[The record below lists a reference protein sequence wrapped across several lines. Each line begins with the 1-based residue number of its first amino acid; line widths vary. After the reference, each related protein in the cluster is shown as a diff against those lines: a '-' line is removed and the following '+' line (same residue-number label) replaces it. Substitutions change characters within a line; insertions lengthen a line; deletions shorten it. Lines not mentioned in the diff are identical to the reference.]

1 VHHILIALENEA
13 VPQGAIANSTSHSPL
28 INTLWESEVDLAC
41 SIEGLQIF
49 GGEFK
54 IQAGTRALLGPCC
67 DPACWETDFTAE
79 TTPAALCSSGKN
91 SFIPSMVIHA
101 PSALPFAV
109 IFSARRSVDPFLYQ
123 ILSRNGMQ
131 SLERS
136 PNPTGRRPVSHL
148 RSTVPAL
155 TRSATPAFKHTI
167 NVVANCVSGIH
178 AVKSLHKK
186 AIVFRMPMS
195 DVCHHGRS

>member
-1 VHHILIALENEA
+1 MALAPNCRFAVTRQSGSSNGSADYRVHHILIALENEA
-13 VPQGAIANSTSHSPL
+13 VPQAAIADSTSHFPL

-54 IQAGTRALLGPCC
+54 IQSGTRALLGPCC

-109 IFSARRSVDPFLYQ
+109 IFSARRSVDLFLHQ

-131 SLERS
+131 SLERAQTPPEDDRCPIS
-136 PNPTGRRPVSHL
+136 GAQCRR
-148 RSTVPAL
+148 
-155 TRSATPAFKHTI
+155 
-167 NVVANCVSGIH
+167 
-178 AVKSLHKK
+178 
-186 AIVFRMPMS
+186 
-195 DVCHHGRS
+195 